1 MLINSH
7 LWISRWWIAQQRRL
21 WANISKC
28 ALTGLRHFHLKQPT
42 TSTVRRRMCLNVFQ
56 SSAIFAPKVPEA
68 IWWHFHRTRR
78 WQQMAHFTGMN
89 KCKQLNVF
97 HWICKMSRQCQVHFY
112 FHSKFLFSSW
122 IPPGWMKVGLLVDV
136 SSFSF
141 VSICSASQTIYFGW
155 NWKIVE
161 ALSSIKTAGM
171 RWPLFRGSI
180 PSLGGDSYIPIRW
193 SGRSMP
199 GRSIIIN
206 NQIKPI
212 KEMTWQFQFRAS
224 SRPALHSNFQ
234 RWIKRNW
241 KHSLGNIKESMKL
254 FNLYGNDIWPKAEKR
269 VMGQLHICLNFQLE
283 SGFDCIIPR

>member
-1 MLINSH
+1 MFFSLQQFSPPKCQKPFDDIFIEQDVDNKWHISRE
-7 LWISRWWIAQQRRL
+7 WISVNSLIFSTEFVKCH
-21 WANISKC
+21 ANAK
-28 ALTGLRHFHLKQPT
+28 F
-42 TSTVRRRMCLNVFQ
+42 
-56 SSAIFAPKVPEA
+56 IFTF
-68 IWWHFHRTRR
+68 IQNF
-78 WQQMAHFTGMN
+78 F
-89 KCKQLNVF
+89 
-97 HWICKMSRQCQVHFY
+97 
-112 FHSKFLFSSW
+112 FSSW

-199 GRSIIIN
+199 SRSIIIN

-212 KEMTWQFQFRAS
+212 KEMTWQFQFRAG
-224 SRPALHSNFQ
+224 SRPALHNNFQ